1 MASHWDTG
9 RTEAF
14 SDGIFAVAI
23 TLLVLDVNVP
33 EGSMDHLL
41 RAIVHE
47 WPAYLGFATSFL
59 TVGAL
64 WMAHHSMFRRLRY
77 SNSALMRTNLLLLMA
92 VSFLPYPTRLV
103 AEAIGSE
110 SEERIAVV
118 FYGLSLL
125 VISVLFAVLW
135 AIVMRNRELLKEEVD
150 DADARR
156 IMLAATP
163 SLGFYAIVL
172 ALSVFLPKIAAFG
185 YLAIAIL
192 AVVRS
197 REAPEQPAA

>member
-1 MASHWDTG
+1 
-9 RTEAF
+9 
-14 SDGIFAVAI
+14 
-23 TLLVLDVNVP
+23 
-33 EGSMDHLL
+33 
-41 RAIVHE
+41 
-47 WPAYLGFATSFL
+47 
-59 TVGAL
+59 
-64 WMAHHSMFRRLRY
+64 MFRRLRY

-103 AEAIGSE
+103 AEAIGSS